1 MEHVEGRVFKDA
13 LLQDLSREERKIVY
27 QKMCEVLAKIHAVD
41 IKAAGLQDYG
51 KPRKEFFF
59 TLSKILKIQKVEQ
72 LEYYGMFQTS
82 TCDAISSGG
91 RSSMKQVKQRKSR
104 R

>member
-13 LLQDLSREERKIVY
+13 LLQDLSREDRKIVY

-51 KPRKEFFF
+51 KPRNTTFYK
-59 TLSKILKIQKVEQ
+59 SKQICKK
-72 LEYYGMFQTS
+72 
-82 TCDAISSGG
+82 
-91 RSSMKQVKQRKSR
+91 
-104 R
+104 